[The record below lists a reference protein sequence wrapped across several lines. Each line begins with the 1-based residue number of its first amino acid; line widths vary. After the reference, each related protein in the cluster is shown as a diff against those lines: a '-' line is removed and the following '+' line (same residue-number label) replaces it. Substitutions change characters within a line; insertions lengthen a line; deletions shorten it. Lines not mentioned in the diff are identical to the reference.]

1 VSEQNDVIGEIL
13 DEMQRV
19 AGSGK
24 KVSEIVIHDA
34 GLWASLPELAG
45 AQFERTVGGMKLCGV
60 PVDLGLKSDSA
71 KFTVKAVA

>member
-19 AGSGK
+19 AGSGT

-34 GLWASLPELAG
+34 GLWASLPGLAG
-45 AQFERTVGGMKLCGV
+45 AQFERTVGGTKLCGV
-60 PVDLGLKSDSA
+60 PVGLGHKSDSA
-71 KFTVKAVA
+71 KFTVKALA